1 MRRIALFLACL
12 GLAACGGEEHQ
23 DLRQWMKESTKDFK
37 GKIPPLPEIK
47 SFPAVAYEAGDLLYP
62 YNAAKIEPERKAGGG
77 ALKPD
82 LDRRKEPLEAYPLE
96 SLKMVGALIK
106 GKMVYALIQ
115 ADKNLHQVK
124 IGNYMGQNFGI
135 ITDVSETE
143 VKLKEL
149 VPDSLGDYMERT
161 STLQLQEKQQPEG
174 RK

>member
-1 MRRIALFLACL
+1 MRRAAILLGCLMLAV
-12 GLAACGGEEHQ
+12 CGGEDHQ

-47 SFPAVAYEAGDLLYP
+47 SFPTVAYEAGDLVEP
-62 YNAAKIEPERKAGGG
+62 YNASKIEPERKAGGG
-77 ALKPD
+77 GIKPD

-96 SLKMVGALIK
+96 SLKMVGTLTK
-106 GKMVYALIQ
+106 GKMVHALVQ

-135 ITDVSETE
+135 ITDINETE
-143 VKLKEL
+143 VQLKEL
-149 VPDSLGDYMERT
+149 VPDSLGDYTERT
-161 STLQLQEKQQPEG
+161 STLQLQEKQQEG

>member
-1 MRRIALFLACL
+1 MRRAAILLGCL
-12 GLAACGGEEHQ
+12 MLAACGGEDHQ

-47 SFPAVAYEAGDLLYP
+47 SFPTVAYEAGDLVEP
-62 YNAAKIEPERKAGGG
+62 YNASKIEPERKAGGG
-77 ALKPD
+77 GIKPD

-96 SLKMVGALIK
+96 SLKMVGTLTK
-106 GKMVYALIQ
+106 GKMVHALVQ

-135 ITDVSETE
+135 ITDINETE
-143 VKLKEL
+143 VQLKEL
-149 VPDSLGDYMERT
+149 VPDSLGDYAERT
-161 STLQLQEKQQPEG
+161 STLQLQEKQQEG